1 MPVLKI
7 KKKVSPGAVGLLPDQ
22 KEAGQ
27 RVDFKPDKFVLA
39 VETKGY
45 RLAWSRACRCPC
57 APVNDQTQQPDPMCD
72 LCEGTGWF
80 LFRPSSAT
88 IDERIVGDLDEIQ
101 TKLLGDRSVLIRG
114 IMSGI
119 MQQYQGYDI
128 LGARLEGTAAVSV
141 RYENKLGYYDRLI
154 NLDATISYVQLLDMP
169 EGLELPTKYIVRQ
182 VNLLRTKD
190 QTYVED
196 TDFTV
201 EEGVIHWVDGHQPR
215 AGTRVACHYLTHP
228 VWRIIEHPHGLRLTP
243 VKYKGTKD
251 TPQELPVQ
259 GIAKYEFLLD
269 SFP

>member
-1 MPVLKI
+1 MPVLTI
-7 KKKVSPGAVGLLPDQ
+7 KDPVNPGVVGLPDGV

-57 APVNDQTQQPDPMCD
+57 IPVNQQTEQPDPTCS
-72 LCEGTGWF
+72 LCGGTGWF
-80 LFRPSSAT
+80 LFRPHDAV
-88 IDERIVGDLDEIQ
+88 IDEKVTGNLDGVQQSLI
-101 TKLLGDRSVLIRG
+101 GNYSVVIRG

-119 MQQYQGYDI
+119 MTQYQGYDI

-154 NLDATISYVQLLDMP
+154 NLDATIAYVQI
-169 EGLELPTKYIVRQ
+169 LESDGSLNLETRYVARQ
-182 VNLLRTKD
+182 VNLLRSATKV
-190 QTYVED
+190 YVED

-201 EEGVIHWVDGHQPR
+201 TNGMVQWISGQEPGSSERLAI
-215 AGTRVACHYLTHP
+215 HYLTHP
-228 VWRIIEHPHGLRLTP
+228 VWRIIEHPHGMRLTP
-243 VKYKGTKD
+243 VKFKGTED
-251 TPQELPVQ
+251 TPTELPVQ

-269 SFP
+269 GF